1 MEAFKIESRCVKL
14 CYEFRAFLR
23 CLETAF
29 YRPDFQIFL
38 MHPLIKRLDQAVSKH
53 TAPGI

>member
-14 CYEFRAFLR
+14 CYEFRAFLK